1 MTRLAIAAAAALATT
16 LLTAAAPKPKP
27 KPAALEEPAP
37 SGLTPPADDAVIVG
51 SCRVAGGAC
60 VDYEG
65 TLTAADAQARCQKA
79 RGTFQ
84 AAACPAEGVVG
95 TCRVRDTGSDD
106 RQLTRFYKPTTE
118 KAARAECKKQ
128 PRAVYLAR

>member
-1 MTRLAIAAAAALATT
+1 MTRLALAAVALAATT
-16 LLTAAAPKPKP
+16 LLTAAAPRAKPR
-27 KPAALEEPAP
+27 PAALQEPAP
-37 SGLTPPADDAVIVG
+37 SGVTPPADDAVIAG

-65 TLTAADAQARCQKA
+65 ALTAADAQARCQKA

-84 AAACPAEGVVG
+84 AAACPAEGLVG
-95 TCRVRDTGSDD
+95 TCRVRETGTDD
-106 RQLTRFYKPTTE
+106 RQLTRFYRPTTE